1 MAIESVQEK
10 VITKRLGCLLSDEER
25 LEFADQLA
33 EANERVESA
42 KSAKKSMMK
51 QMQSEIDVAE
61 AHRDN
66 VNNIVSSKTEYRD
79 VDVRVIWNYDK
90 GRIIQIRTDTG
101 EQIVDRP
108 MTQKEKQQ
116 NLLNDPE
123 LDE

>member
-1 MAIESVQEK
+1 MAIEAIQEK

-66 VNNIVSSKTEYRD
+66 VNNIVASKTEYRD
-79 VDVRVIWNYDK
+79 VDVRVVWNYDK
-90 GRIIQIRTDTG
+90 GRIQQVRIDTG
-101 EQIVDRP
+101 EMIVDRP